1 MSQLLISSLI
11 GQLFG
16 SESKVAQHMEAYYV
30 NSPDSVVS
38 QLLTSHASQEQTHGG
53 KKRPSVMNPLNMFY
67 IVLGTI
73 RGKNEKNW
81 LGNIAFIA
89 LC

>member
-1 MSQLLISSLI
+1 MIYFI
-11 GQLFG
+11 RR
-16 SESKVAQHMEAYYV
+16 AII
-30 NSPDSVVS
+30 VVIDFWVMVWV
-38 QLLTSHASQEQTHGG
+38 HASQEQTLGG

-73 RGKNEKNW
+73 RGKNKKNW

-89 LC
+89 LY